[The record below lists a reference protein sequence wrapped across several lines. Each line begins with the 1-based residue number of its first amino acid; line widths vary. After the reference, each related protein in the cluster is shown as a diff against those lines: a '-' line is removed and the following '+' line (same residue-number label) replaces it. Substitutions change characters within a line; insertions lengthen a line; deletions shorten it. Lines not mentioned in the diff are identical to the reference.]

1 MRSKTVLLYVLFGLA
16 LGLLLFPVMRSIHY
30 RPDEMIA
37 SETAITL
44 LRRVVGV
51 VITATAAFALLVRG
65 LAGEPVEGLV
75 RLFLPLLAGLLLV
88 GAHWPEVTLA
98 IVTVLA
104 ALARDTYIRRAN
116 QTPAEVQPPP
126 Q

>member
-30 RPDEMIA
+30 RPDEMIT
-37 SETAITL
+37 SETALTL

-88 GAHWPEVTLA
+88 GAHWPEVTATLVTILA
-98 IVTVLA
+98 LLGFEAYHRPLYSRTS
-104 ALARDTYIRRAN
+104 
-116 QTPAEVQPPP
+116 EPPP
-126 Q
+126 AA